1 MFSGIRKAMK
11 WMKPIAL
18 VCVCMAMANCQK
30 VDDFGEEGMME
41 AFSGYLLVT
50 PGMDEEIMAKTV
62 SPALIAFQSDGKTA
76 EMAGPD
82 TKPFSLREMLMAD
95 ASEHDKELLAYTL
108 KKKGL
113 HPDDQLQFSGF
124 RATVNPDNPRH
135 VFFNDF
141 VSATKAIRQM
151 NVQVAGEA
159 ILDPDNKLYARV
171 DLIVFITLKD
181 LKNNM
186 EEILE
191 LFTYGQDEV
200 PLEDMEDLDTKI
212 PIAHIQFVGP
222 ALTGYF

>member
-1 MFSGIRKAMK
+1 MQWKKTLGLLCVAV
-11 WMKPIAL
+11 AL
-18 VCVCMAMANCQK
+18 VSCQK
-30 VDDFGEEGMME
+30 VDDFGENGMME

-76 EMAGPD
+76 HMAGPD
-82 TKPFSLREMLMAD
+82 TKPFSLRDMLMAD
-95 ASEHDKELLAYTL
+95 ASPEDKELLGYTL
-108 KKKGL
+108 QKKGL

-124 RATVNPDNPRH
+124 KAKVNPDNPRH

-171 DLIVFITLKD
+171 DLTVFITVGD
-181 LKNNM
+181 LKKNM

-191 LFTYGQDEV
+191 LFTYGKDEI
-200 PLEDMEDLDTKI
+200 PLEDITDLSTKI
-212 PIAHIQFVGP
+212 TIANFQFVGP